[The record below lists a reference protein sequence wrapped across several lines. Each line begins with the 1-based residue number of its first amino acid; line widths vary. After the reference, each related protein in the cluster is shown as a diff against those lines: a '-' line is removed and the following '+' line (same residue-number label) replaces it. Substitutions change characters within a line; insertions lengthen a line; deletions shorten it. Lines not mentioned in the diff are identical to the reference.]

1 MGVGRR
7 IVAMALRRSGDCER
21 WMRVL
26 RHYYVYIMTN
36 RPNGT
41 LYVGVIGDLVRRV
54 LQHRSDMH
62 EGFTKRY
69 QLHRLVYY
77 EIFDSPSTA
86 IWREK
91 RIKTWLRAWKV
102 RLILQANP
110 AWEDITERL
119 VDQLPFD

>member
-1 MGVGRR
+1 M
-7 IVAMALRRSGDCER
+7 
-21 WMRVL
+21 

-41 LYVGVIGDLVRRV
+41 LYVGVTGDLVRRV
-54 LQHRSDMH
+54 VEHRNDVRP
-62 EGFTKRY
+62 GFTQKY

-77 EIFDSPSTA
+77 EIHESPSRA

-102 RLILQANP
+102 RLIYGANP
-110 AWEDITERL
+110 RWDDLTERL
-119 VDQLPFD
+119 VDELPFT

>member
-1 MGVGRR
+1 V
-7 IVAMALRRSGDCER
+7 
-21 WMRVL
+21 

-41 LYVGVIGDLVRRV
+41 LYVGVTNDLVRRV
-54 LQHRSDMH
+54 VQHRTDMF

-69 QLHRLVYY
+69 QLHRLVHY
-77 EIFDSPSTA
+77 EVFESPARA

-110 AWEDITERL
+110 GWEDITERL
-119 VDQLPFD
+119 VDQLPFE

>member
-1 MGVGRR
+1 MV
-7 IVAMALRRSGDCER
+7 LRRRRACET
-21 WMRVL
+21 WMHVVR
-26 RHYYVYIMTN
+26 RYYVYIMTN

-41 LYVGVIGDLVRRV
+41 LYVGVTGDLVRRV
-54 LQHRSDMH
+54 LQHRSDAY
-62 EGFTKRY
+62 ECFTKRY

-77 EIFDSPSTA
+77 EIFDSPTRA

-110 AWEDITERL
+110 SWEDITERL
-119 VDQLPFD
+119 VDQLPFG